1 MILPRAPQSGCKL
14 LSEWARC
21 QGKEGGGEPRQGLE
35 SRADGQP
42 PLSCGC
48 PVNIP
53 ALCTSHGV
61 KPPWRGALDITD
73 HNCILTRAI
82 SVSLRENHRSSRDT
96 LQIPVYSSLESI
108 DLGLAI
114 VLGLTLSCFPRMK
127 LTTPSK
133 LFFELCTG
141 RTSLSSHQKRGFLCS
156 GISLVIF

>member
-1 MILPRAPQSGCKL
+1 MDANSCLSGQGARANRAVGSPARVWNPEQMGSLPFPVDAPLAFLHC
-14 LSEWARC
+14 A
-21 QGKEGGGEPRQGLE
+21 
-35 SRADGQP
+35 P
-42 PLSCGC
+42 P
-48 PVNIP
+48 
-53 ALCTSHGV
+53 TGV

-82 SVSLRENHRSSRDT
+82 SISLRENHRSSRDT